1 MPPPSPQDKLVEIA
15 YLNENIAGTAMA
27 SSYGGQA
34 TPSGN
39 FLADVM
45 TLGRAD
51 GLGRGPGKVMGNDG
65 KKMENYGNMMEID
78 GHMMET

>member
-1 MPPPSPQDKLVEIA
+1 MEIA

-39 FLADVM
+39 FLPDVM
-45 TLGRAD
+45 TLGSTELNAGMEMGSRD
-51 GLGRGPGKVMGNDG
+51 TKKWELGKC
-65 KKMENYGNMMEID
+65 
-78 GHMMET
+78 